1 MSEAPDPRQLPLV
14 SFHCSRCGACCN
26 SAPQLS
32 VPELFHHQ
40 RRFVGCLT
48 LRRVERLRPGSRW
61 GGAAVVTEADGTAF
75 DAFVPSY
82 LHTARGPERPELV
95 WLAAQAYDE
104 PGLGRCPALGADNLC
119 GVQDDSK
126 PLGCRSVPL
135 EPLLPDALQLQIL
148 TQRAAEAAYMGANC
162 ITLGRTKGVP
172 VLATQNEVVDTDAR
186 RALDER
192 RQALALERRLW
203 GDAVFEILRQEIF
216 DHPDRVANL
225 PAGGYLSLSLAP
237 ALAVISATSQPVR
250 RRVVEYLSA
259 QIELLAAILRG
270 PTPLRPPSERTLQ
283 GFVRANVALR
293 GKLQEAS
300 TDQRVNPGAREV
312 ESWLGLHGG
321 APSASLPAEHAGP

>member
-1 MSEAPDPRQLPLV
+1 MSEAHDPRQLPLV

-48 LRRVERLRPGSRW
+48 VRRVERLRPGSRW
-61 GGAAVVTEADGTAF
+61 GGAALVTEADGTAF

-82 LHTARGPERPELV
+82 LHTARGRERPELV

-119 GVQDDSK
+119 TVQNDNK
-126 PLGCRSVPL
+126 PLGCRAVPL

-148 TQRAAEAAYMGANC
+148 TQRASEAAYMGANC
-162 ITLGRTKGVP
+162 LSLGTRSGVP
-172 VLATQNEVVDTDAR
+172 LLATQNEVVDTDAR

-203 GDAVFEILRQEIF
+203 GDTVFEILRNEMF
-216 DHPDRVANL
+216 DHPERMANL

-237 ALAVISATSQPVR
+237 ALAVISAASHPVR
-250 RRVVEYLSA
+250 QRVVEYLSA
-259 QIELLAAILRG
+259 QIELLAAILAG
-270 PTPLRPPSERTLQ
+270 SAPLRPSSERTLQ

-293 GKLQEAS
+293 EKLQEAS
-300 TDQRVNPGAREV
+300 TDRRASSGAREV
-312 ESWLGLHGG
+312 ETWLGLHGA
-321 APSASLPAEHAGP
+321 APTSPPAEHPSP